1 MYPELW
7 CDWPVHN
14 KRSWNFSGVH
24 GFLSLTGIWKMSIVT
39 AFRSMVQAV
48 YPYWFFAMR
57 CCFQAPQQWCWATR
71 PQYVFFVFF
80 FLYFFFIR
88 PTEPKSGNAF
98 EAKRKKSAVDEVSFV
113 SQRSILSSDSKVEL
127 PTEWIVLCESTT
139 FTWLCSLQIYKL
151 HVTTEQGW
159 LSGEST
165 HLPPM
170 WPGFKSWR
178 RRHMWVEFVVD
189 SLP

>member
-1 MYPELW
+1 MLCILIDFLQ
-7 CDWPVHN
+7 CDVVSRLN
-14 KRSWNFSGVH
+14 NNDAGVPDP
-24 GFLSLTGIWKMSIVT
+24 IRV
-39 AFRSMVQAV
+39 V
-48 YPYWFFAMR
+48 WFF
-57 CCFQAPQQWCWATR
+57 
-71 PQYVFFVFF
+71 FV
-80 FLYFFFIR
+80 LFFFIR

-113 SQRSILSSDSKVEL
+113 SHRSILSSDSKVEL
-127 PTEWIVLCESTT
+127 HTEWIVLCESTA

-159 LSGEST
+159 RSGEST

-170 WPGFKSWR
+170 SPGFKSWR